1 MPGWCVT
8 PAPFASLAVPVGNRQ
23 QVTHLPKYPAFP
35 CNCQD
40 LSRQRFLA
48 PDGVC
53 IPTSNLA
60 ERTGTF
66 VCCRSAYLYFLQLFT
81 AMLLDCHHPGYTAA
95 LTPVSAPL
103 LWASARQG
111 AAGGGIADL
120 EALSICHYMSCSIRR
135 RCTRTSIAASDCN
148 LGEFQRDWSN
158 LEPNRSPPLSLFLCF
173 VRQPTLCTWSIRSI
187 LAARSRTVIN
197 EAQRFSIL

>member
-1 MPGWCVT
+1 MWSTEVQSAWMVRDAGSIRVIGCTCRQQAAGNISSQISCLSMQLSRPVKATIPCSRWCV
-8 PAPFASLAVPVGNRQ
+8 
-23 QVTHLPKYPAFP
+23 H
-35 CNCQD
+35 
-40 LSRQRFLA
+40 
-48 PDGVC
+48 
-53 IPTSNLA
+53 SNKQLG
-60 ERTGTF
+60 RKDWNF
-66 VCCRSAYLYFLQLFT
+66 RVLQKCLYFLQLFT

-135 RCTRTSIAASDCN
+135 RCTRTSITASDCN

-158 LEPNRSPPLSLFLCF
+158 LEPNRSPPLSL
-173 VRQPTLCTWSIRSI
+173 S
-187 LAARSRTVIN
+187 
-197 EAQRFSIL
+197 FSLFC